1 MNLHGDWIEMVVGES
16 ETKNVSPYF
25 IIRAD
30 LFHVASSAEKLRV
43 AVAFI
48 IVGVASSPSWI
59 AVEKGL
65 WKKYGLD
72 VELILLSGG
81 TDGRT
86 S

>member
-16 ETKNVSPYF
+16 ETKNFSPYF

-30 LFHVASSAEKLRV
+30 LSHVASAAEKLR
-43 AVAFI
+43 VAFI

-81 TDGRT
+81 TVGRIV
-86 S
+86 

>member
-1 MNLHGDWIEMVVGES
+1 MRAKTFLLTSLFVLIL
-16 ETKNVSPYF
+16 SP
-25 IIRAD
+25 A
-30 LFHVASSAEKLRV
+30 ASAAEKLRV
-43 AVAFI
+43 AFS